1 MSALYTSPPTNDGEV
16 VPIGAL
22 PTVVRDAAPA
32 TVVSPGEQH
41 GLTPDGRPAR
51 PVRSTVSLVIP
62 TKNEA
67 ANIAWVLDQVPSCVD
82 EVIIVDGHSTDA
94 TLVTARFARPDVRV
108 VAQQNTGKGDA
119 LLAGFQAALG
129 DVIVMI
135 DADGSMS
142 PGEIPHYLHFLDNG
156 YDFVKGSRFMGG
168 GGSRD
173 ISPTRRF
180 GNRALLHLVNGL
192 FDAQLTDLCYGFC
205 AFHRRYLDYLDLTT
219 PGFEV
224 ETKMIISA
232 LKSGLRMAEVP
243 SLEMPR
249 RFGHSNLRTFRDG
262 TRVLRTV
269 LREHETGMSGHA
281 VQHVRDLVHHGAPAA
296 AVVAAA
302 TAASVTGSSAPSV
315 PAVRSS

>member
-1 MSALYTSPPTNDGEV
+1 VGTSLL
-16 VPIGAL
+16 GAL
-22 PTVVRDAAPA
+22 VAQEVRAERAP
-32 TVVSPGEQH
+32 
-41 GLTPDGRPAR
+41 
-51 PVRSTVSLVIP
+51 RSTVSLVIP

-67 ANIAWVLDQVPSCVD
+67 ANISWVLEQVPDCVD
-82 EVIIVDGHSTDA
+82 EVIVVDGHSTDA
-94 TLVTARFARPDVRV
+94 TLVTARACRPDIRV
-108 VAQQNTGKGDA
+108 VEQERTGKGDA
-119 LLAGFQAALG
+119 LLAGFTAARG

-142 PGEIPHYLHFLDNG
+142 PAEIPHYVHFLENG

-173 ISPTRRF
+173 ITHFRRL
-180 GNRALLHLVNGL
+180 GNSALLHMVNRL
-192 FDAQLTDLCYGFC
+192 FEAQMTDLCYGYC
-205 AFHRRYLDYLDLTT
+205 AFHRRYLEYLDLTT

-224 ETKMIISA
+224 ETKMIIAA

-269 LREHETGMSGHA
+269 LREHQAGVSGHA
-281 VQHVRDLVHHGAPAA
+281 VQSVRHLVHEPPFGHRDGAGRHGADAVTDPVRSGRRTRRRAPAA
-296 AVVAAA
+296 PLAAHP
-302 TAASVTGSSAPSV
+302 APST
-315 PAVRSS
+315 SG